1 MSGQELHNH
10 IELTFAARAENVALA
25 RLLVAA
31 LAAAADPTLA
41 ELEEV
46 KVAVSEAV
54 SNAIIHGYGGDAAR
68 QVQVSAELD
77 GRLLLVS
84 VRDEGV
90 GIRDIE
96 LAMSP
101 SYSTEEV
108 HLGLGFAF
116 MTGFMDDVQVMSAPQ
131 QGTTVRLAKHFAG

>member
-68 QVQVSAELD
+68 QVQVSA
-77 GRLLLVS
+77 
-84 VRDEGV
+84 
-90 GIRDIE
+90 
-96 LAMSP
+96 ASP
-101 SYSTEEV
+101 
-108 HLGLGFAF
+108 
-116 MTGFMDDVQVMSAPQ
+116 P
-131 QGTTVRLAKHFAG
+131 

>member
-1 MSGQELHNH
+1 MSGTAVHNSME
-10 IELTFAARAENVALA
+10 IRFPAKAENVALS

-54 SNAIIHGYGGDAAR
+54 SNAIIHGYGGDEA
-68 QVQVSAELD
+68 QTVLLNVEMD
-77 GRLLLVS
+77 GRLLTVT
-84 VRDEGV
+84 VQDEGV

-96 LAMSP
+96 LAMTP
-101 SYSTEEV
+101 SYSTEEE

-116 MTGFMDDVQVMSAPQ
+116 MTGFMDDVQVLSAPQ
-131 QGTTVRLAKHFAG
+131 QGTTVRLVKHFAG